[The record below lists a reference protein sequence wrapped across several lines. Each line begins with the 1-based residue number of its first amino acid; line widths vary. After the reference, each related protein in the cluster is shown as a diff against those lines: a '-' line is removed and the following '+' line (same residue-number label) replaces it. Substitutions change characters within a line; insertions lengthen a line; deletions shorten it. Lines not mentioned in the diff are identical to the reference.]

1 MDMDNYVVIAGE
13 RRELNGNGKNTIKI
27 KLKNEAG
34 VLCLVFFFIFPV
46 ISFYCT
52 IGEKINSCV
61 TTDSLESKQ

>member
-1 MDMDNYVVIAGE
+1 MDNYVVIAGE

-46 ISFYCT
+46 ISFY
-52 IGEKINSCV
+52 
-61 TTDSLESKQ
+61 